1 MGYASHAGQSVNR
14 FRLTRGNVAMT
25 TTLWRDIKRERW
37 AYIFLALPLLHFLT
51 FRLYPVVYSVYLS
64 FVNFNIWGN
73 TWVGLSNF
81 AQIFHDPLFGKT
93 LWNTA
98 YFTLLSVPL
107 SLVIA
112 FSLSVL
118 IFPLGNRSSTFFK
131 AAYYL
136 PSVASAA
143 VLSLVWLWL
152 FEPRFGLLNYLL
164 SLIGINRIYW
174 LGDVHVAM
182 NALIL
187 MTLAAGHGYSVILI
201 TAAMGGIPPSLYEA
215 ARLDGATRWQQFWC
229 ITLPLLKPITLYL
242 LVIDTIGSF
251 QIFTA
256 IYIMTRGGPA
266 QSTMTVVYMI
276 YQTAFD
282 FFTYGLASAQ
292 AMVLFVIILII
303 AALQY
308 RFFGSDIEY

>member
-1 MGYASHAGQSVNR
+1 MS
-14 FRLTRGNVAMT
+14 
-25 TTLWRDIKRERW
+25 TTLWRDMKRERW
-37 AYIFLALPLLHFLT
+37 AYIFLPLPILHFVI
-51 FRLYPVVYSVYLS
+51 FRLYPVLHSIYLS

-73 TWVGLSNF
+73 TWVGLGNF
-81 AQIFHDPLFGKT
+81 EQIFHDELFWKALT
-93 LWNTA
+93 NTA

-118 IFPLGNRSSTFFK
+118 IFPLGDKSSSFFK

-136 PSVASAA
+136 PNVASAA

-164 SLIGINRIYW
+164 SLVGIARIYW
-174 LGDVHVAM
+174 LGDVSVAM
-182 NALIL
+182 NSLVL

-215 ARLDGATRWQQFWC
+215 ARLDGATRWQQFWR

-242 LVIDTIGSF
+242 LVIDTIASF
-251 QIFTA
+251 QIFTS

-266 QSTMTVVYMI
+266 HATMTVVYMI
-276 YQTAFD
+276 YETAFD

-292 AMVLFVIILII
+292 AMVLFVVILII
-303 AALQY
+303 AAIQY
-308 RFFGSDIEY
+308 RFFGSDVEY